1 MYSHASLHSELV
13 GILRF
18 IDDCFEE
25 VAGSQNYRYRR
36 HGFIS
41 QLLEKITDPPPSKS
55 PIIMVILKSI

>member
-1 MYSHASLHSELV
+1 MYSHGSLHSELI

-25 VAGSQNYRYRR
+25 VEGSQNYWYRR

-41 QLLEKITDPPPSKS
+41 QLLENITDPPPSKS
-55 PIIMVILKSI
+55 PIIMVTLKSV